1 MTLLKGKTA
10 LITGST
16 SGIGAGI
23 AEKFA
28 INGADIIITGLISDN
43 HAFDDFLTHLKSY
56 NTKVTYISADITSE
70 TACREL
76 IKQAQELTGRIDILV
91 NNAGSQFVAPVES
104 FPIDKWEFILNL
116 NLSAPF
122 RLIQNVLPIMRQHQ
136 FGRIINI
143 ASAHGLVA
151 SKHKAAYVA
160 AKHGL
165 VGLTKVVALET
176 AQEDITINAICP
188 GWVLTPLVQAQID
201 KIAVEQNLSNADA
214 SKKLLHEKQPSEAF
228 VTPAQIGAL
237 AVFLSSDDAAQ
248 ITGTTQSI
256 DGGWTAQ

>member
-1 MTLLKGKTA
+1 MLQGKTA

-28 INGADIIITGLISDN
+28 SLGADVIITGLIPDN
-43 HAFDDFLTHLKSY
+43 YNIDDFLKKLTAYSIKA
-56 NTKVTYISADITSE
+56 TYIDANLVNSDDCAKLVTESQ
-70 TACREL
+70 
-76 IKQAQELTGRIDILV
+76 KLTGKIDILI
-91 NNAGSQFVAPVES
+91 NNAGSQFVAPVEE
-104 FPIDKWEFILNL
+104 FPLDKWEFILNL

-122 RLIQNVLPIMRQHQ
+122 RLIKSVLPLMRQNN

-143 ASAHGLVA
+143 VSAHGLVA
-151 SKHKAAYVA
+151 SKNKSAYVT

-165 VGLTKVVALET
+165 VGLTKTVALET
-176 AQEDITINAICP
+176 AQENITVNAICP

-201 KIAVEQNLSNADA
+201 KIASDNQITNHEATH
-214 SKKLLHEKQPSEAF
+214 KLLSEKQPSCEF
-228 VTPAQIGAL
+228 VIPKQIGAY
-237 AVFLSSDDAAQ
+237 AAFLSTDDASQ
-248 ITGTTQSI
+248 ITGATQSI

>member
-1 MTLLKGKTA
+1 MTLNKKTA

-28 INGADIIITGLISDN
+28 SLGANVIITGLVTD
-43 HAFDDFLTHLKSY
+43 HTAFDAFLNRLKSY
-56 NTKVTYISADITSE
+56 QTHITYIPADLLHDNDCITLIS
-70 TACREL
+70 TA
-76 IKQAQELTGRIDILV
+76 KKFTGNIDILV
-91 NNAGSQFVAPVES
+91 NNAGAQFVAPTES
-104 FPIDKWEFILNL
+104 FPLDKWEFILNL

-122 RLIQNVLPIMRQHQ
+122 RLIQQVLPIMRNQQ

-176 AQEDITINAICP
+176 AQENITVNAICP

-201 KIAVEQNLSNADA
+201 KIALDNNITNDQATG
-214 SKKLLHEKQPSEAF
+214 LLLGEKQPSHAF
-228 VTPAQIGAL
+228 ATPEQIGAF

-248 ITGTTQSI
+248 ITGTTHSI

>member
-1 MTLLKGKTA
+1 MTLKGKTA

-28 INGADIIITGLISDN
+28 SCGANIIITGLVAEQN
-43 HAFDDFLTHLKSY
+43 AFDAFLESLKSY
-56 NTKVTYISADITSE
+56 HTKITYIPADILTE
-70 TACREL
+70 QACKDL
-76 IKQAQELTGRIDILV
+76 IFESNKLSGQIDILI
-91 NNAGSQFVAPVES
+91 NNAGTQCVSPVES
-104 FPIDKWEFILNL
+104 FPLDKWELILNL

-122 RLIQNVLPIMRQHQ
+122 RLIQNILPLMREQK

-176 AQEDITINAICP
+176 AQENITVNAICP

-201 KIAVEQNLSNADA
+201 KIALDNNLSNEQA
-214 SKKLLHEKQPSEAF
+214 SKKLLCEKQPSEAF
-228 VTPAQIGAL
+228 VLPEQIGAL

-248 ITGTTQSI
+248 ITGTTHSI

>member
-1 MTLLKGKTA
+1 
-10 LITGST
+10 
-16 SGIGAGI
+16 
-23 AEKFA
+23 
-28 INGADIIITGLISDN
+28 
-43 HAFDDFLTHLKSY
+43 
-56 NTKVTYISADITSE
+56 V
-70 TACREL
+70 
-76 IKQAQELTGRIDILV
+76 V
-91 NNAGSQFVAPVES
+91 NNAGTQFVSPVES
-104 FPIDKWEFILNL
+104 FPLDKWEFILNL

-122 RLIQNVLPIMRQHQ
+122 RLIQNVLPLMREQQ

-176 AQEDITINAICP
+176 AQENITVNAICP

-201 KIAVEQNLSNADA
+201 KIALDNNLSNVQA
-214 SKKLLHEKQPSEAF
+214 SKKLLCEKQPSEEF
-228 VTPAQIGAL
+228 VLPQQVGAL

-248 ITGTTQSI
+248 ITGTTHSI